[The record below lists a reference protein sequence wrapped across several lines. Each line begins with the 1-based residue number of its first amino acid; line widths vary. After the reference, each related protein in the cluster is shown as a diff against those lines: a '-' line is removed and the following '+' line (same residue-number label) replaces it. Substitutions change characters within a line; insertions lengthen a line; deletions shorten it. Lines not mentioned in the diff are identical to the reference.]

1 MLAPVEKEELVFG
14 APVPGRTIAAE
25 SPASSQDEPKI
36 DGTLFTSGLI
46 RWVKT
51 REGNMKH
58 STLVIVS
65 AVLLGASQLSAAAAE
80 KKYGPGVTDT
90 EIKIGQTVPYSGP
103 ASAFSSY
110 GRVMVGYFQML
121 NEKGG
126 INGRK
131 VNLLSLDNAFSPP
144 KALEQTR
151 KLVED
156 DGILAD
162 VGTVGTVPNIA
173 IQKYLNQNKVPQIFA
188 SAGGRR
194 FNDPKNF
201 PWTVPTYPAFVME
214 GGTFGKYILKN
225 LPNAK
230 IAVLYQNDDYG
241 KDFLTGLKE
250 ALGTSASSKIIAE
263 ANYELSHPTIDSQ
276 VIQLKTSGA
285 DTLLHFSTPKFAAQ
299 ALKKVQELGW
309 KPTQFLVSPVNS
321 VQTVLTPA
329 GLENVQGILTTQF
342 TKQAGDPAWAQDPE
356 VIEYIAFMK
365 KWAPN
370 DSPNDFIALSGYI
383 NAQAI
388 ALAIKR
394 CGDDLTRENLLNQA
408 TSFKKD
414 RVAMLLPG
422 VELSNSKE
430 DYAPYRSLRMAIFEK
445 ASWKLLD

>member
-1 MLAPVEKEELVFG
+1 MKNSRLA
-14 APVPGRTIAAE
+14 
-25 SPASSQDEPKI
+25 
-36 DGTLFTSGLI
+36 
-46 RWVKT
+46 
-51 REGNMKH
+51 
-58 STLVIVS
+58 IVS
-65 AVLLGASQLSAAAAE
+65 AIVLGACQFTAAAAE

-110 GRVMVGYFQML
+110 GRVMAGYFQML

-126 INGRK
+126 INSRK
-131 VNLLSLDNAFSPP
+131 VNLISLDNAYSPP

-156 DGILAD
+156 DEVLAD

-173 IQKYLNQNKVPQIFA
+173 IQKYLNQNKIPHVFA

-194 FNDPKNF
+194 FNDPQNF
-201 PWTVPTYPAFVME
+201 PWTVPFYPAFQME
-214 GGTFGKYILKN
+214 GAIFGKFILRN
-225 LPNAK
+225 MPNAK

-241 KDFLTGLKE
+241 KDFLSGLKD
-250 ALGTSASSKIIAE
+250 ALGNDANARIIAE
-263 ANYELSHPTIDSQ
+263 ANYELTYPTIDSQ

-285 DTLLHFSTPKFAAQ
+285 DTLIHFSTPKFAAQ
-299 ALKKVQELGW
+299 ALKKVQELNW
-309 KPTQFLVSPVNS
+309 KPTQFLASPINS

-329 GLENVQGILTTQF
+329 GLDNVQGVLTTQF

-356 VIEYIAFMK
+356 VIEYIAFIK

-370 DSPNDFIALSGYI
+370 DSPNDFIGLVGYI
-383 NAQAI
+383 TAQAI
-388 ALAIKR
+388 ARAFER
-394 CGDDLTRENLLNQA
+394 CGDDLTRDNLLYQA
-408 TSFKKD
+408 TNFQKE

-422 VELSNSKE
+422 VELNNSKE
-430 DYAPYRSLRMAIFEK
+430 DYASFRALRMARFEN

>member
-1 MLAPVEKEELVFG
+1 
-14 APVPGRTIAAE
+14 
-25 SPASSQDEPKI
+25 
-36 DGTLFTSGLI
+36 
-46 RWVKT
+46 
-51 REGNMKH
+51 MKN
-58 STLVIVS
+58 STLAIV
-65 AVLLGASQLSAAAAE
+65 AAILLGICPFTAAAAE

-110 GRVMVGYFQML
+110 GRVMAGYFQML

-126 INGRK
+126 INSRK
-131 VNLLSLDNAFSPP
+131 VNLISLDNAYSPP

-156 DGILAD
+156 DEVLAD

-173 IQKYLNQNKVPQIFA
+173 IQKYLNQNKIPHVFA

-194 FNDPKNF
+194 FNDPQNF
-201 PWTVPTYPAFVME
+201 PWTVPFYPAFQME
-214 GGTFGKYILKN
+214 GAIFGKFILRN
-225 LPNAK
+225 MPNAK

-241 KDFLTGLKE
+241 KDFLSGLKD
-250 ALGTSASSKIIAE
+250 ALGNDANARIVAE
-263 ANYELSHPTIDSQ
+263 ANYELTHPTIDSQ

-299 ALKKVQELGW
+299 ALKKIQELNW
-309 KPTQFLVSPVNS
+309 KPTQFLASPINS

-370 DSPNDFIALSGYI
+370 DSPNDFIGLMGYLT
-383 NAQAI
+383 AQAI
-388 ALAIKR
+388 ARALER
-394 CGDDLTRENLLNQA
+394 CGDELTRDNLLYQA
-408 TSFKKD
+408 TNLKKQ

-422 VELSNSKE
+422 VELNNSKE
-430 DYAPYRSLRMAIFEK
+430 NYAPYSSLRMARFEN